1 MGKVFSRFLN
11 FSVVRVVAP
20 GAKYLLI
27 HPREDQNPFNFT
39 WEPLLTKE
47 IHNVCSSHNKDVVF
61 FDIGGAFGIFTK
73 YASRINPNAR
83 IFSFEPYWLRRYV
96 MRINTMFCGRVKIIN
111 RFISGKTRGK
121 CVTLEDAAFE
131 FGAIPTVIKMDI
143 EGGEYDALL
152 NSIEFLK
159 NTRPLILL
167 EFHEFIMKKAGLRP
181 EDIIE
186 NLQSIGY
193 VAENIEHH
201 GVSTGNYLIK
211 FTYRN

>member
-1 MGKVFSRFLN
+1 MK
-11 FSVVRVVAP
+11 
-20 GAKYLLI
+20 
-27 HPREDQNPFNFT
+27 
-39 WEPLLTKE
+39 
-47 IHNVCSSHNKDVVF
+47 
-61 FDIGGAFGIFTK
+61 
-73 YASRINPNAR
+73 
-83 IFSFEPYWLRRYV
+83 
-96 MRINTMFCGRVKIIN
+96 INTMFCGRVKIIN
-111 RFISGKTRGK
+111 RFISGKTCGK
-121 CVTLEDAAFE
+121 CVTLEDAAIE

-181 EDIIE
+181 ENIIE
-186 NLQSIGY
+186 SLQSIGY